1 MLSSTMPALTVLRIR
16 DFRVLW
22 ATRFIHE
29 VSRRMEL
36 LVLGYLILKLTDS
49 VFQVG
54 LIAVFLNAPRPVLA
68 MFAGTIADRLDR
80 RRVMIGAHACYLGIA
95 SVLLALLIIGS
106 VQPWHIYLAILLQG
120 TARVLDDPCR
130 RTALFD
136 VTGES
141 RIATAMSLEAMGN
154 DGGKI
159 LGPLTGG
166 ILITAVGFAG
176 AYAVLTGLDVLSL
189 LMMVQLRL
197 PHHPRT
203 TRLARSVWF
212 SLWEGFRHSLT
223 NRMVL
228 GVLCMALILNALVY
242 PMQYFIPVIA
252 SDLLKVGPTLGGLLG
267 SAEGVGTFIGASII
281 ATRRNIRHHG
291 RIYVV
296 GTVIAAVAVMLVGWS
311 RWFPIS
317 FALLVAA
324 GMAAAFCS
332 TMQSTIL
339 LLASTPE
346 LRGRAVGSQGMVNG
360 IGHLVGT
367 SEIGAI
373 AKAFDIGVAIS
384 INAAAALL
392 FLIPVVILTPLV
404 RRQVGGGPES
414 GEPLSR
420 RHTPVT

>member
-1 MLSSTMPALTVLRIR
+1 
-16 DFRVLW
+16 
-22 ATRFIHE
+22 
-29 VSRRMEL
+29 MEL

-49 VFQVG
+49 AFQVG

-95 SVLLALLIIGS
+95 SVLLVLLIIGS

-136 VTGES
+136 VAGES

-166 ILITAVGFAG
+166 ILITTVGFAG

-197 PHHPRT
+197 PHQPRT

-252 SDLLKVGPTLGGLLG
+252 TDLLKVGPTLGGLLG

-384 INAAAALL
+384 MNAAAALL

-404 RRQVGGGPES
+404 RRQVGVQNQGNS
-414 GEPLSR
+414 
-420 RHTPVT
+420 

>member
-49 VFQVG
+49 AFQVG

-95 SVLLALLIIGS
+95 SVLLVLLIIGS

-136 VTGES
+136 VAGES

-252 SDLLKVGPTLGGLLG
+252 TDLLRVGPTLGGLLG

-291 RIYVV
+291 RIYVG

-311 RWFPIS
+311 AWFPIS

-332 TMQSTIL
+332 TMQSTFL
-339 LLASTPE
+339 LLASTP
-346 LRGRAVGSQGMVNG
+346 
-360 IGHLVGT
+360 
-367 SEIGAI
+367 
-373 AKAFDIGVAIS
+373 
-384 INAAAALL
+384 
-392 FLIPVVILTPLV
+392 
-404 RRQVGGGPES
+404 
-414 GEPLSR
+414 
-420 RHTPVT
+420 